1 MQSSQKAVDALRQ
14 QADLYRITSPISGTI
29 DQMDLKLGQAIQPGA
44 NGIRIVNADVLK
56 VKADVPESY
65 SGVINQGNDV
75 NVVIPDANDS
85 LMTTLTFAAKVID
98 PTSRSF
104 AIEVRLPQRKTLRP
118 NMTAILKIASYVN
131 PKAIVVPVKA
141 VQKSEN
147 GDYVFLNNGGV
158 AKKVNVKTGAT
169 YGGQSE
175 ILSGLKAGDEIII
188 DGATDIEDGDKV
200 KVLKSVN

>member
-147 GDYVFLNNGGV
+147 GDYVFLNNDGV

-169 YGGQSE
+169 YAGQSE